1 MGKVSRV
8 VGGKPGRTAPF
19 TAWSQATMHMAQ
31 VETWIRE
38 RAYSIWEMEGRPEG
52 RERQHWEQATR
63 DVMSRGKGSA
73 AQPAAAKRTEKPA
86 APSRAKTARTRRS
99 AA

>member
-1 MGKVSRV
+1 
-8 VGGKPGRTAPF
+8 
-19 TAWSQATMHMAQ
+19 MHMTQ

-38 RAYSIWEMEGRPEG
+38 RAYAIWEIEGRPEG

-63 DVMSRGKGSA
+63 EVMARGRGSA
-73 AQPAAAKRTEKPA
+73 AETVDAKGPAKPA
-86 APSRAKTARTRRS
+86 SKATDGKRKSNRGRKS

>member
-1 MGKVSRV
+1 MM
-8 VGGKPGRTAPF
+8 
-19 TAWSQATMHMAQ
+19 QMAQ

-63 DVMSRGKGSA
+63 DVISRGKGSITEA
-73 AQPAAAKRTEKPA
+73 APMRSTSAKPA
-86 APSRAKTARTRRS
+86 PAKGRSSKARRS

>member
-1 MGKVSRV
+1 LESI
-8 VGGKPGRTAPF
+8 
-19 TAWSQATMHMAQ
+19 MHMAQ

-38 RAYSIWEMEGRPEG
+38 RAYSIWELEGRPQG

-63 DVMSRGKGSA
+63 EVMARGQGN
-73 AQPAAAKRTEKPA
+73 PAAAAAAKAGKPA
-86 APSRAKTARTRRS
+86 VKSSGRKGGKTRK